1 MRATD
6 IGEINWVLL
15 IVSWRLKLRLLTLI
29 HFLDI
34 FVTGVC
40 ETLAG
45 FCQNSTGVPLI
56 ATKTWDGIC
65 IFLWNSP
72 KSNTFIY
79 PIWNHIW
86 NKKCLTEKVTPIF
99 NPGSQPTHTAGDS
112 RDIPLKKI
120 QNPWTTLIKTILLGL
135 GYPGWTSFVVWNL
148 LNQHLM
154 SVCFMNSGFSFSAY
168 LSASQVQ

>member
-29 HFLDI
+29 HLLDI
-34 FVTGVC
+34 FATGVC

-56 ATKTWDGIC
+56 ATKTWNGIC
-65 IFLWNSP
+65 IFLWNSL

-86 NKKCLTEKVTPIF
+86 NKKIARLKKLCRFLIPEV
-99 NPGSQPTHTAGDS
+99 SRLHTAGRVCHVGQS
-112 RDIPLKKI
+112 KKFKTCEPLKTMSSI
-120 QNPWTTLIKTILLGL
+120 FIKSI
-135 GYPGWTSFVVWNL
+135 YDS
-148 LNQHLM
+148 
-154 SVCFMNSGFSFSAY
+154 
-168 LSASQVQ
+168 